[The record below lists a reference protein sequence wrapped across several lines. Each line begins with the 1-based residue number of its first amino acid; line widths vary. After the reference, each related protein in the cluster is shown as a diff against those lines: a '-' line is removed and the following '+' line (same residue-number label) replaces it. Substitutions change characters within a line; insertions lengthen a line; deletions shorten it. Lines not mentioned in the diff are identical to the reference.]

1 MKTIGKGPWL
11 GINNRLP
18 AYALNKDKVGDF
30 LRDAVNVDV
39 DNAGSLRRRRAAS
52 MVQAMVAPHSLHM
65 TSDTAGYMVRGSS
78 IYAITLSAYSET
90 LFKVLT
96 SNNPVSWLEVAGHLY
111 YSNGIDSGR
120 ISAGVWYPWA
130 LPTPSAPSVAG
141 VAGAL
146 DKGAYQVVVS
156 YRNSVTGEE
165 GGVSPST
172 SHSLSTIGG
181 LRVTLPGA
189 TPGATHINVYVST
202 VNGEVPFLAA
212 TVTTGTATVDIVLPA
227 SGREAN
233 ERFEAPLPAGT
244 QLFEFN
250 GCLCSVNGSDVFEGI
265 PYRHGYYLK
274 TEGRIPFPASVSNAV
289 PAENGVYVVAD
300 KTYWFQG
307 AVMTK
312 AEIVKDVLPYGGVP
326 GTAFTTPDDKNM
338 VGWFGRDG
346 IVLADTMGQ
355 VKAAMAENV
364 DQVAPVSGT
373 SAVFVDR
380 GCRRVVSCG
389 WCLNLETSAV
399 TQYSDYAFTS
409 VSGGYGTRADG
420 IYTLAGTGKVPY
432 LIDLGK
438 EDFGAEEK
446 KTMPAVYLG
455 YASDEP
461 ISLRVQ
467 TPEHDYTYAA
477 RSCSSDLQIHR
488 VDPGRGLSANW
499 FDLSLIGEYD
509 FTLATVSFAP
519 AASTRRI

>member
-1 MKTIGKGPWL
+1 MKTQPKGPWL
-11 GINNRLP
+11 GINNLLP
-18 AYALNKDKVGDF
+18 AYALHKDKVGDF

-250 GCLCSVNGSDVFEGI
+250 GCLCSVNGSEVFEGI

-274 TEGRIPFPASVSNAV
+274 TEGRIPFPSAVSNAV

-300 KTYWFQG
+300 KTYWLQG

-312 AEIVKDVLPYGGVP
+312 AEIVRDVLPYGGVP
-326 GTAFTTPDDKNM
+326 GTAFVMDKDAHQ
-338 VGWFGRDG
+338 VGWFSRDG
-346 IVLADTMGQ
+346 IVLADTAGQ
-355 VKAAMAENV
+355 VKALMADNV
-364 DQVAPVSGT
+364 SLAAPASGVSALFADG
-373 SAVFVDR
+373 
-380 GCRRVVSCG
+380 GYNRVVSCG
-389 WCLNLETSAV
+389 WCLNLDTMAATRYTGYDFTSA
-399 TQYSDYAFTS
+399 SRGYATK
-409 VSGGYGTRADG
+409 ADG
-420 IYTLAGTGKVPY
+420 IYTLAGTGKVDW
-432 LIDLGK
+432 LIDLGR
-438 EDFGAEEK
+438 ENFGTEAK
-446 KTMPAVYLG
+446 KTMPAAYLG
-455 YASDEP
+455 YASEEP
-461 ISLRVQ
+461 ISLRIQ
-467 TPEHDYTYAA
+467 TPEHDYTYAT
-477 RSCSSDLQIHR
+477 RSCSEGLRIHR
-488 VDPGRGLSANW
+488 VDPGKGLSANW
-499 FDLSLIGEYD
+499 FELSLAGEYD

>member
-1 MKTIGKGPWL
+1 MKTQPKGPWL

-233 ERFEAPLPAGT
+233 ERFEAPLPGPPFKARPV
-244 QLFEFN
+244 EF
-250 GCLCSVNGSDVFEGI
+250 
-265 PYRHGYYLK
+265 
-274 TEGRIPFPASVSNAV
+274 
-289 PAENGVYVVAD
+289 
-300 KTYWFQG
+300 
-307 AVMTK
+307 
-312 AEIVKDVLPYGGVP
+312 
-326 GTAFTTPDDKNM
+326 TP
-338 VGWFGRDG
+338 
-346 IVLADTMGQ
+346 
-355 VKAAMAENV
+355 
-364 DQVAPVSGT
+364 PV
-373 SAVFVDR
+373 R
-380 GCRRVVSCG
+380 MP
-389 WCLNLETSAV
+389 
-399 TQYSDYAFTS
+399 
-409 VSGGYGTRADG
+409 TRA
-420 IYTLAGTGKVPY
+420 
-432 LIDLGK
+432 
-438 EDFGAEEK
+438 
-446 KTMPAVYLG
+446 
-455 YASDEP
+455 
-461 ISLRVQ
+461 
-467 TPEHDYTYAA
+467 
-477 RSCSSDLQIHR
+477 
-488 VDPGRGLSANW
+488 
-499 FDLSLIGEYD
+499 
-509 FTLATVSFAP
+509 AT
-519 AASTRRI
+519 